1 METIKVT
8 LEDGKEIT
16 TEFYMSREQMKSVVD
31 ELLESESKVICEET
45 DTFLTE
51 EEIQEE
57 IEHSKSVIDSI
68 DAEVIENLVRRFP
81 RKKDGWLKQRSE
93 ASITNVDICDYVT
106 EFTNCWYF
114 KRVYLRVVSH
124 NRCEIGIE
132 TTQYTTN

>member
-8 LEDGKEIT
+8 LEDGKEIIA
-16 TEFYMSREQMKSVVD
+16 EFYQTREQMKSVVD
-31 ELLESESKVICEET
+31 ELLESESKVACEET

-57 IEHSKSVIDSI
+57 IESSKFVIDSI
-68 DAEVIENLVRRFP
+68 DVQTIEKLVRRFP
-81 RKKDGWLKQRSE
+81 RKKDGWLKQRTVT
-93 ASITNVDICDYVT
+93 SITDVDICDYVT

-114 KRVYLRVVSH
+114 KRVYLRVTSH
-124 NRCEIGIE
+124 NTCQIGIE